1 LISVTR
7 AAKSIDNPLAGHAGF
22 HLRRASS
29 VLMADLSERLAQLD
43 LRPAVASTLVLIGA
57 NPGITQSKI
66 GAALGIQRANM
77 APMAARL
84 IERGLIAGAPVDG
97 RSIGFR
103 LTTEGEAI
111 TAGARERMEQH
122 DARFLGALPAA
133 QRQDLI
139 ALLISIAK
147 THP

>member
-1 LISVTR
+1 MTR
-7 AAKSIDNPLAGHAGF
+7 TAKSIDNPLAGHAGF

-29 VLMADLSERLAQLD
+29 VIMADLSERLAELD
-43 LRPAVASTLVLIGA
+43 LRPADASTLILIGA
-57 NPGITQSKI
+57 NPGITQSRI

-84 IERGLIAGAPVDG
+84 TERGLIAGAPVDG

-103 LTTEGEAI
+103 LTAEGETL
-111 TAGARERMEQH
+111 TAGARERMDQH
-122 DARFLGALPAA
+122 DARFLGSLPAA
-133 QRQDLI
+133 QRRDLI

-147 THP
+147 KHP